1 MGDSGRAL
9 QTNMTADTRQTESV
23 SLKDSVQFTLDEAR
37 MILPGIQAL
46 FGFQLIAIFNERFE
60 SDLQVLHK
68 GVHLLALLLVALACA
83 LVMAPAAYHRQTEQ
97 GSVSKSMLVIASRL
111 IGFGLVPLMLGVSLD
126 VYVVSFLVMGSDLW
140 AAVIGLGCFAVF
152 AGLWFAFP
160 RFQKSR
166 HR

>member
-1 MGDSGRAL
+1 MGDSGRAPM
-9 QTNMTADTRQTESV
+9 TNAKANTQDTESV

-60 SDLQVLHK
+60 RDLQVLHK

-97 GSVSKSMLVIASRL
+97 GSVSKAMLDIASRL

-126 VYVVSFLVMGSDLW
+126 VYVVSFLVTGSDPW
-140 AAVIGLGCFAVF
+140 AAAFGLGCFAVF
-152 AGLWFAFP
+152 AGLWFVFP
-160 RFQKSR
+160 RIQKRR

>member
-1 MGDSGRAL
+1 MGDSGRSPTTTKNAET
-9 QTNMTADTRQTESV
+9 QQRENV

-46 FGFQLIAIFNERFE
+46 FGFQLIAIFNERFDN
-60 SDLQVLHK
+60 DLQVLQK

-97 GSVSKSMLVIASRL
+97 GAVSKTMLVIASRL

-126 VYVVSFLVMGSDLW
+126 VYVVSFLVTGSEPW
-140 AAVIGLGCFAVF
+140 AVAIGLGCFAVF
-152 AGLWFAFP
+152 AGLWFLFP
-160 RFQKSR
+160 RLQKGR
-166 HR
+166 RR

>member
-1 MGDSGRAL
+1 MGDSGRAPTTSKNAET
-9 QTNMTADTRQTESV
+9 QQRENV

-46 FGFQLIAIFNERFE
+46 FGFQLIAIFNERF
-60 SDLQVLHK
+60 DNGLQVLHK

-97 GSVSKSMLVIASRL
+97 GAVSKTMLVIASRL

-126 VYVVSFLVMGSDLW
+126 VYVVSFLVTGSEPW
-140 AAVIGLGCFAVF
+140 AVAIGLGCFAVF
-152 AGLWFAFP
+152 AGLWFLFP
-160 RFQKSR
+160 RLQKGR
-166 HR
+166 RR